1 MVGWQWHR
9 PKMEAAWQVY
19 TLMVRGFKKQKIET
33 MTALCDV
40 EKIESI
46 KRWKYGPDFLRS
58 TTCSA
63 RVLPPALG
71 GKTVQRFPLAL
82 VCVLP
87 GDKNE
92 TDGKRENYVTRNVNV
107 PECAVVKRETKL
119 YQHSRSSQHFEKLRN
134 IYCINMRAL
143 QYCIQW
149 NVSICEKCQREMAR
163 PLLLFISWHSQKYG
177 NAKWSL
183 LPAFTA

>member
-9 PKMEAAWQVY
+9 PKMEAARRVY
-19 TLMVRGFKKQKIET
+19 TLMLRGFKKQKIET

-46 KRWKYGPDFLRS
+46 KRWKYGPESLRS

-71 GKTVQRFPLAL
+71 GKAVQRFPLAL
-82 VCVLP
+82 DCVLP

-92 TDGKRENYVTRNVNV
+92 TDGKRENCVTRNVRAGM
-107 PECAVVKRETKL
+107 CCHQLETELCQHLGVQSAFWEIARYLL
-119 YQHSRSSQHFEKLRN
+119 YYQASPAE
-134 IYCINMRAL
+134 L
-143 QYCIQW
+143 QQW
-149 NVSICEKCQREMAR
+149 NVPIWEKC
-163 PLLLFISWHSQKYG
+163 
-177 NAKWSL
+177 
-183 LPAFTA
+183 